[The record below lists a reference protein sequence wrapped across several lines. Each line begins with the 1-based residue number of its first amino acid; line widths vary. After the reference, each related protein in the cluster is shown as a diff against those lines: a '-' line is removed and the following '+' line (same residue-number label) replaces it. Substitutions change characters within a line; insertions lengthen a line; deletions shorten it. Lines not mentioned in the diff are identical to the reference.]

1 MQLPIRAAAGR
12 NRVALVTETSTTT
25 NGLVPRP
32 VQIAFRNACSDVYL
46 GAIRD
51 LFDGEGFRPVPASR
65 VDLTGE
71 RRSLAERYQ
80 LGIDWSD
87 ETAGPRLLRIY
98 SRALVE
104 HARRPDG
111 GWWRK
116 WEPFVRGLEQAGFE
130 IADDG
135 RVTPAEERRPPLD
148 FSNYHLLT
156 DPALLQEKMSRI
168 DALCDEHPDEAI
180 GHAKELVEGV
190 CKAILKA
197 AGQDDP
203 KAHRNMH
210 VLYQA
215 TAVELRIATE
225 SVPGSAKGSA
235 SAANVLKS
243 LRTAVQGLIEL
254 RNELGGGHGKTERS
268 VLRPR
273 HAHLAADSAR
283 TVATFLL
290 ETWHDRARSSPPAD

>member
-1 MQLPIRAAAGR
+1 M
-12 NRVALVTETSTTT
+12 TETTVST
-25 NGLVPRP
+25 GEVVPRP

-46 GAIRD
+46 GAISD
-51 LFDGEGFRPVPASR
+51 LFDGEGFRAVPAER
-65 VDLTGE
+65 VDLKGE

-87 ETAGPRLLRIY
+87 ETAGPRLLRVY
-98 SRALVE
+98 SRALIE

-116 WEPFVRGLEQAGFE
+116 WEPFVRGLEQSGFE
-130 IADDG
+130 IGRDG
-135 RVTPAEERRPPLD
+135 RVAPVQARRQPLD

-156 DPALLQEKMSRI
+156 DPDLLREKMARI

-197 AGQDDP
+197 SGQDDP

-215 TAVELRIATE
+215 TAVELRIAKD
-225 SVPGSAKGSA
+225 SVPGNAKGSA
-235 SAANVLKS
+235 SASNVLKN
-243 LRTAVQGLIEL
+243 LQAAVQGLVEL

-283 TVATFLL
+283 TVSTFLL
-290 ETWHDRARSSPPAD
+290 ETWHERERSKPSEI